1 MILAPRYDK
10 AEFARRGE
18 EIYVQRVSPQVA
30 PEDEG
35 KFVAIDI
42 ESGDFAVDPDD
53 FEATEQLLKRRP
65 NAQIWLHRVG
75 HRTAY
80 RIARH

>member
-1 MILAPRYDK
+1 MDLAPRYDK
-10 AEFARRGE
+10 EEFSRRGK
-18 EIYVQRVSPQVA
+18 EIYLQRVRPRVA

-42 ESGDFAVDPDD
+42 ESGDFAVDSDD

-65 NAQIWLHRVG
+65 SAQIWLHRVG
-75 HRTAY
+75 HRATY
-80 RIARH
+80 RIARR